1 MGCTLDDFVN
11 SKIVESLT
19 VGNYYE
25 RIAKEDDWTTIV
37 DSNGSKD
44 DFKSFGADS
53 MDSAA
58 AAKTTIAKVAAV
70 ANYDDVGKIM
80 VAAAATESKGYSQTL
95 EDYLSN
101 RHRPDAHLALIF
113 FLVLPRCRFLCGVP
127 LR

>member
-1 MGCTLDDFVN
+1 MGCTLDDFAN

-80 VAAAATESKGYSQTL
+80 VAAAATESKGYNYQISNSCSQ
-95 EDYLSN
+95 Y
-101 RHRPDAHLALIF
+101 P
-113 FLVLPRCRFLCGVP
+113 LPIDMSLG
-127 LR
+127 